1 MDPISTAL
9 VAALGT
15 LTEPIVKDA
24 YDALKSV
31 LIQKFG
37 GKSDVLTAV
46 QQLEQKPD
54 SPGRRETL
62 QEELTGANAV
72 SDAEILQLAQAL
84 LDTIQAQP
92 GGPQAI
98 QQTVTGDRNIFSGSG
113 NVSVQFGPSGPRR
126 PR

>member
-9 VAALGT
+9 LAALGK

-24 YDALKSV
+24 YDALKNLLV
-31 LIQKFG
+31 RKFG
-37 GKSDVLTAV
+37 GTSEVTTAV

-54 SPGRRETL
+54 STGRRETL
-62 QEELTGANAV
+62 QEELAGAKAG

-84 LDTIQAQP
+84 LEKIQAQP
-92 GGPQAI
+92 GGPQLI

-113 NVSVQFGPSGPRR
+113 DVTVQFGAS
-126 PR
+126 